1 MGKMAE
7 KQVGA
12 EAGLCFTRSKE
23 REGGDGMLILGMEEK
38 PKGRQRQELVHHSGG
53 GVVKRSV

>member
-1 MGKMAE
+1 MGKMAG

-12 EAGLCFTRSKE
+12 EAGLYFARSKE
-23 REGGDGMLILGMEEK
+23 REGEDGMLALSMGEK

-53 GVVKRSV
+53 Q